1 MTQSYWKHQEKKSPQ
16 NKGETETYKKNQ
28 FNTTEGGTYYGHTNA
43 NNAKMAVQ
51 LRRIF
56 PSPFKR
62 AQYIGLQQ
70 NGELNGSIIVS
81 APSTF
86 QIACG
91 EAPVQDVAGV
101 WYAENGDINIHAPKG
116 RIRISAMSIDLI
128 ATGTGT
134 PPEGTGYVSINANTE
149 FNVEAGNM
157 VVNSDDNISLNAE
170 VMDANTT
177 GKCEFNVGSYKL
189 IEGGDFFTIA
199 GLGNITFDQWAKT
212 MAKVIG
218 SGSAPL
224 GSRANPLRG

>member
-1 MTQSYWKHQEKKSPQ
+1 MTQSYWKHQEKKAPQ
-16 NKGETETYKKNQ
+16 NKGETKTYKKNQ

-128 ATGTGT
+128 ATGDGQ
-134 PPEGTGYVSINANTE
+134 ETGYVSVNANTE
-149 FNVEAGNM
+149 FNVEAGNV
-157 VVNSDDNISLNAE
+157 VVNSDDNISLNSE
-170 VMDANTT
+170 VMDTNVT
-177 GKCEFNVGSYKL
+177 GKCEYNVGSFKV
-189 IEGGDFFTIA
+189 IEGGDFFTVP
-199 GLGNITFDQWAKT
+199 GQGNITLEQFYKA

-218 SGSAPL
+218 SMG
-224 GSRANPLRG
+224 

>member
-1 MTQSYWKHQEKKSPQ
+1 MTESYWKHQEKKAPQ
-16 NKGETETYKKNQ
+16 NKGETKIYKKNQ
-28 FNTTEGGTYYGHTNA
+28 FNTTEGGTYYGHTNP

-70 NGELNGSIIVS
+70 GGELDGSIICS

-101 WYAENGDINIHAPKG
+101 WYAENGDINIHAPRG
-116 RIRISAMSIDLI
+116 RIRLSAMSIDLI
-128 ATGTGT
+128 ATGDGKK
-134 PPEGTGYVSINANTE
+134 TGYVSVNANTE
-149 FNVEAGNM
+149 FNVEAGNV

-170 VMDANTT
+170 VMDTNVT
-177 GKCEFNVGSYKL
+177 GKCEYNVGSFKV
-189 IEGGDFFTIA
+189 IEGGDFFSVP
-199 GLGNITFDQWAKT
+199 GQGNITLEQFYDA
-212 MAKVIG
+212 MFKVIG
-218 SGSAPL
+218 SMG
-224 GSRANPLRG
+224 

>member
-1 MTQSYWKHQEKKSPQ
+1 MTQSYWKHQEKKAPQ
-16 NKGETETYKKNQ
+16 NKGETKTYKKNQ

-62 AQYIGLQQ
+62 AQYGGLHQG
-70 NGELNGSIIVS
+70 GELDGSVIIS

-91 EAPVQDVAGV
+91 EAPVNDVAGV

-128 ATGTGT
+128 ATGDGQ
-134 PPEGTGYVSINANTE
+134 ETGYVSVNANTE
-149 FNVEAGNM
+149 FNVEAGNV
-157 VVNSDDNISLNAE
+157 VVNSDDNISLNSE
-170 VMDANTT
+170 VMDTNVT
-177 GKCEFNVGSYKL
+177 GKCEYNVGSFKV
-189 IEGGDFFTIA
+189 IEGGDFFTKP
-199 GLGNITFDQWAKT
+199 GQGNVTREQFFKA

-218 SGSAPL
+218 SL
-224 GSRANPLRG
+224 Y

>member
-16 NKGETETYKKNQ
+16 NKGETKIYKKNQ
-28 FNTTEGGTYYGHTNA
+28 FNTTEGGTFYGHTNA

-70 NGELNGSIIVS
+70 GGELDGSVIIS

-101 WYAENGDINIHAPKG
+101 WYAENGDINIHAPRG
-116 RIRISAMSIDLI
+116 RVRISAMSIDLI
-128 ATGTGT
+128 ATGIDEGD
-134 PPEGTGYVSINANTE
+134 EGTGYVSVNANTE
-149 FNVEAGNM
+149 FNVEAGNVKFKADKNFEIETEEM
-157 VVNSDDNISLNAE
+157 SVN
-170 VMDANTT
+170 DA
-177 GKCEFNVGSYKL
+177 GRCEYNVGSWKV
-189 IEGGDFFTIA
+189 IEGGDFCTIP
-199 GLGNITFDQWAKT
+199 GEGNITRDQWIRT
-212 MAKVIG
+212 MKKVIG
-218 SGSAPL
+218 SFA
-224 GSRANPLRG
+224 

>member
-16 NKGETETYKKNQ
+16 NKGETKIYKKNQ
-28 FNTTEGGTYYGHTNA
+28 FNTTEGGTFYGHTNA

-70 NGELNGSIIVS
+70 GGELDGSVIIS

-116 RIRISAMSIDLI
+116 RIRITAQSIDLI
-128 ATGTGT
+128 STGDGD
-134 PPEGTGYVSINANTE
+134 GTGYVNVRANAN
-149 FNVEAGNM
+149 FDVEATNCKMTADGKM
-157 VVNSDDNISLNAE
+157 SMSA
-170 VMDANTT
+170 DADIDINTP
-177 GKCEFNVGSYKL
+177 GKLEENVGSYKV
-189 IEGGDFFTIA
+189 IEGSDVFQLPGT
-199 GLGNITFDQWAKT
+199 GNMTLEQWTKS
-212 MAKVIG
+212 MAKLAESV
-218 SGSAPL
+218 L
-224 GSRANPLRG
+224 

>member
-28 FNTTEGGTYYGHTNA
+28 FNTTEGGTYYGHTNP

-70 NGELNGSIIVS
+70 GGELDGSIICS
-81 APSTF
+81 APATF

-91 EAPVQDVAGV
+91 EVPVQDVAGV

-116 RIRISAMSIDLI
+116 RIRLSAMSIDLI
-128 ATGTGT
+128 ATGDGDK
-134 PPEGTGYVSINANTE
+134 TGYVSVNANTK
-149 FNVEAGNM
+149 FNVEAGT
-157 VVNSDDNISLNAE
+157 VSFQSDDNFE
-170 VMDANTT
+170 VETEKMQVNDP
-177 GKCEFNVGSYKL
+177 GLCEFHVGSYKL
-189 IEGGDFFTIA
+189 VEGGDFFTKA
-199 GLGNITFDQWAKT
+199 GRGNIPKDKFVGILK
-212 MAKVIG
+212 KLVG
-218 SGSAPL
+218 G
-224 GSRANPLRG
+224 

>member
-1 MTQSYWKHQEKKSPQ
+1 MTQSYWQHQEKQSVPV
-16 NKGETETYKKNQ
+16 KGEAKTYKKNQ
-28 FNTTEGGTYYGHTNA
+28 FNTSEGGSFYGHSME
-43 NNAKMAVQ
+43 NNAKMAVM

-56 PSPFKR
+56 PSSFKR
-62 AQYIGLQQ
+62 AQYVGLQQ
-70 NGELNGSIIVS
+70 GGALDGSVIVS

-91 EAPVQDVAGV
+91 EAPVHDVAGV

-128 ATGTGT
+128 ATGDG
-134 PPEGTGYVSINANTE
+134 GKTGYVSVNANTK
-149 FNVEAGNM
+149 FNVEAGS
-157 VVNSDDNISLNAE
+157 VSFQSDDNFE
-170 VMDANTT
+170 VETEKMEVNTP

-218 SGSAPL
+218 SFG
-224 GSRANPLRG
+224 

>member
-1 MTQSYWKHQEKKSPQ
+1 MTQSYWQHQEKKSVPV
-16 NKGETETYKKNQ
+16 KGEAKTYKKNQ
-28 FNTTEGGTYYGHTNA
+28 FNTSEGGSFYGHSME
-43 NNAKMAVQ
+43 NNAKMAVM

-116 RIRISAMSIDLI
+116 RIRLSAMSIDLI

-134 PPEGTGYVSINANTE
+134 PPEGTGYVSVNANTE
-149 FNVEAGNM
+149 FNVEAGNV
-157 VVNSDDNISLNAE
+157 VVNSDDNISLNSE
-170 VMDANTT
+170 VMDTNVT
-177 GKCEFNVGSYKL
+177 GKCEYNVGSFKV
-189 IEGGDFFTIA
+189 IEGGDFFTVP
-199 GLGNITFDQWAKT
+199 GQGNITMEQFYKA

-218 SGSAPL
+218 SIG
-224 GSRANPLRG
+224 

>member
-1 MTQSYWKHQEKKSPQ
+1 MTQTSSPQ
-16 NKGETETYKKNQ
+16 IKGEVKTYKKNQ
-28 FNTTEGGTYYGHTNA
+28 FNTTEGGTYYGHSNA
-43 NNAKMAVQ
+43 NNAKMAVM

-70 NGELNGSIIVS
+70 GGEKDGSILVS
-81 APSTF
+81 APATF
-86 QIACG
+86 EISCG

-116 RIRISAMSIDLI
+116 RVRISAMSIDLI
-128 ATGTGT
+128 ATGDGK
-134 PPEGTGYVSINANTE
+134 ETGYVGINANE
-149 FNVEAGNM
+149 KFNVEAGTIAFQSDNNFEVETEKM
-157 VVNSDDNISLNAE
+157 EVN
-170 VMDANTT
+170 TP

-189 IEGGDFFTIA
+189 IEGGDFFTLP

-218 SGSAPL
+218 ATK
-224 GSRANPLRG
+224 